1 MWGVE
6 GREKLRMT
14 LSYLF
19 FTFFFFCLCISR
31 TRDEYR
37 ENRDFLRG
45 DDVELRVKFVKSC

>member
-19 FTFFFFCLCISR
+19 FTFFFCLCISR